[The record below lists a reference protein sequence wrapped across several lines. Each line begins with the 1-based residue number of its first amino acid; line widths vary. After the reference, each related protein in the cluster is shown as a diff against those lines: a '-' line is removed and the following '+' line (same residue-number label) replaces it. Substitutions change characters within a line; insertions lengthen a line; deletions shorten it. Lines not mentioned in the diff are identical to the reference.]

1 MKIDGWE
8 YYNHAALPT
17 CSPHEQV
24 DVTPIQNGQIWGLD
38 GSPFLARWT
47 TDFDCKEQTNWWY
60 VITDEPF
67 DISLLKSKRR
77 YEINKGIKNFDVY
90 RINPLEYKEE
100 IYNCQVAAF
109 SAYPEKYRP
118 TVNHDEFVKG
128 MDEWNKFIVYGAF
141 LKKDQQLCGY
151 CLLHKKNEKYA
162 NFCVQK
168 TNPKFEGGGYKW
180 CFGGG
185 GFIGSKR
192 VS

>member
-60 VITDEPF
+60 VIKDEPF

-100 IYNCQVAAF
+100 IYACQVVAF

-118 TVNHDEFVKG
+118 TINHDECIKEI
-128 MDEWNKFIVYGAF
+128 DEWNKFIVYGAF
-141 LKKDQQLCGY
+141 LKENQDFNVIKQETLMPHTHGSDGFYY
-151 CLLHKKNEKYA
+151 CLMEREN
-162 NFCVQK
+162 
-168 TNPKFEGGGYKW
+168 G
-180 CFGGG
+180 
-185 GFIGSKR
+185 
-192 VS
+192 